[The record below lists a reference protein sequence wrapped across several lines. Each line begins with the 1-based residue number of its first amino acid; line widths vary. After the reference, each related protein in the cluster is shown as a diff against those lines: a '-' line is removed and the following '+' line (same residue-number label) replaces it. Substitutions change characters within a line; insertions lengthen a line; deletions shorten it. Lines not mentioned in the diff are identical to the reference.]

1 MQSSTNTLP
10 RIHGQAPA
18 DLLKFIA
25 YKKIA
30 KDFEEAVELI
40 LSKKL
45 VLGEPIVVPFYYT
58 HKKIDASTGEPM
70 KTLELVFG
78 IGSADVDHP
87 YIHCS
92 FNNSI
97 ANDEIIVE
105 DDGTRH
111 TLKEVLDTIISQE
124 DVEAAIL
131 QAFQS
136 EGVLDAVSQNVVNS
150 PVFNTMLDNKLE
162 AITDMLKWKPFPTVD

>member
-1 MQSSTNTLP
+1 MQSPTNTLP

-25 YKKIA
+25 YRKIA
-30 KDFEEAVELI
+30 NNFEEAVELI
-40 LSKKL
+40 INKKL

-58 HKKIDASTGEPM
+58 HKAIDPETGEPR

-78 IGSADVDHP
+78 IGSADVNHP

-97 ANDEIIVE
+97 ANDEIIID
-105 DDGTRH
+105 DDGTKH
-111 TLKEVLDTIISQE
+111 TLKEILDTIISQE
-124 DVEAAIL
+124 DVEAAVIAAINNENII
-131 QAFQS
+131 QTIS
-136 EGVLDAVSQNVVNS
+136 TNVINS
-150 PVFNTMLDNKLE
+150 PTFEQQLQQRINAV
-162 AITDMLKWKPFPTVD
+162 TDMLTWKPFSEI

>member
-1 MQSSTNTLP
+1 MQSPTNTLP

-30 KDFEEAVELI
+30 ANFEEAVELI

-58 HKKIDASTGEPM
+58 HKQIDPETGEPR

-97 ANDEIIVE
+97 ANDEIIID
-105 DDGTRH
+105 DDGTKH
-111 TLKEVLDTIISQE
+111 TLKEVLDTIITQE
-124 DVEAAIL
+124 DVDDAII
-131 QAFQS
+131 QAIDNA
-136 EGVLDAVSQNVVNS
+136 GIIDAISNNVINS
-150 PVFNTMLDNKLE
+150 PTFNVQLQEKIDIVTNML
-162 AITDMLKWKPFPTVD
+162 TWKPFPKI

>member
-1 MQSSTNTLP
+1 MQSPTNTLP

-30 KDFEEAVELI
+30 ANFEEAVELI

-58 HKKIDASTGEPM
+58 HKQIDPETGEPRR
-70 KTLELVFG
+70 TLELVFG

-97 ANDEIIVE
+97 ANDEIIID
-105 DDGTRH
+105 DDGTKH
-111 TLKEVLDTIISQE
+111 TLKEVLDTIITQE
-124 DVEAAIL
+124 DVDDAII
-131 QAFQS
+131 QAIDNA
-136 EGVLDAVSQNVVNS
+136 GIIDAISNNVINS
-150 PVFNTMLDNKLE
+150 PTFNIQLQEKIN
-162 AITDMLKWKPFPTVD
+162 IVTDMLTWKPFPKI

>member
-1 MQSSTNTLP
+1 MQSPTNTLP
-10 RIHGQAPA
+10 RVHGQAPA

-30 KDFEEAVELI
+30 ANFEEAVELI

-58 HKKIDASTGEPM
+58 HKQIDPETGEPRV
-70 KTLELVFG
+70 TLELVFG

-97 ANDEIIVE
+97 ANDEIIVDE
-105 DDGTRH
+105 DGTKH
-111 TLKEVLDTIISQE
+111 TLKEVLDTIITQE
-124 DVEAAIL
+124 DVDEAIIQAIDN
-131 QAFQS
+131 A
-136 EGVLDAVSQNVVNS
+136 GIIDAISTNVINS
-150 PVFNTMLDNKLE
+150 PTFNIQLQQKIDVV
-162 AITDMLKWKPFPTVD
+162 TDMLTWKPFPKND

>member
-1 MQSSTNTLP
+1 MQSPTNTLP

-30 KDFEEAVELI
+30 ANFEEAVELI

-58 HKKIDASTGEPM
+58 HKQIDPETGEPRV
-70 KTLELVFG
+70 TLELVFG

-97 ANDEIIVE
+97 SNEAIIVD
-105 DDGTRH
+105 DDGTTK
-111 TLKEVLDTIISQE
+111 TLKEILDTIITQE
-124 DVEAAIL
+124 DVEQAVINAITSGDIIN
-131 QAFQS
+131 AIS
-136 EGVLDAVSQNVVNS
+136 ENVVNS
-150 PVFNTMLDNKLE
+150 DVFNEQLDEKLTI
-162 AITDMLKWKPFPTVD
+162 ITNMLKWKSFPKID

>member
-1 MQSSTNTLP
+1 MQSPTNTLP

-25 YKKIA
+25 YRKIA
-30 KDFEEAVELI
+30 NNFEEAVELI
-40 LSKKL
+40 ISKKL

-58 HKKIDASTGEPM
+58 HKAIDPETGEPR

-78 IGSADVDHP
+78 IGSADVNHP

-97 ANDEIIVE
+97 ANDEIIID
-105 DDGTRH
+105 DDGTKH
-111 TLKEVLDTIISQE
+111 TLKEILDTIISQE
-124 DVEAAIL
+124 DVEAAVIAAINNENII
-131 QAFQS
+131 QTIS
-136 EGVLDAVSQNVVNS
+136 TNVINS
-150 PVFNTMLDNKLE
+150 PTFEQQIQERISAV
-162 AITDMLKWKPFPTVD
+162 TDMLTWKPFSEI

>member
-1 MQSSTNTLP
+1 MQSPTNTLP

-30 KDFEEAVELI
+30 ANFEEAVELI

-58 HKKIDASTGEPM
+58 HKQIDPETGEPRR
-70 KTLELVFG
+70 TLELVFG

-97 ANDEIIVE
+97 ANDEIIID

-111 TLKEVLDTIISQE
+111 TLKEVLDTIITQE
-124 DVEAAIL
+124 DVDDAII
-131 QAFQS
+131 QAIDNA
-136 EGVLDAVSQNVVNS
+136 GIIDAISNNVINS
-150 PVFNTMLDNKLE
+150 PTFNIQLQEKIDIVTNML
-162 AITDMLKWKPFPTVD
+162 TWKPFPKI

>member
-30 KDFEEAVELI
+30 ANFEEAVELI

-58 HKKIDASTGEPM
+58 HKQIDPETGEPR

-97 ANDEIIVE
+97 SNDAIIID

-111 TLKEVLDTIISQE
+111 TLKEILDTIITQG
-124 DVEAAIL
+124 DVE
-131 QAFQS
+131 QA
-136 EGVLDAVSQNVVNS
+136 VIN
-150 PVFNTMLDNKLE
+150 
-162 AITDMLKWKPFPTVD
+162 AITSGDIINSISENVINSDTFNIQLDQKLDIVVDMLRWKSFPKI

>member
-1 MQSSTNTLP
+1 MQSPTNTLP

-30 KDFEEAVELI
+30 ANFEEAVELI

-58 HKKIDASTGEPM
+58 HKQIDPETGEPRR
-70 KTLELVFG
+70 TLELAFG

-97 ANDEIIVE
+97 ANDEIIID
-105 DDGTRH
+105 DDGTKH
-111 TLKEVLDTIISQE
+111 TLKEVLDTIITQE
-124 DVEAAIL
+124 DVDDAII
-131 QAFQS
+131 QAIDNA
-136 EGVLDAVSQNVVNS
+136 GIIDAISNNVINS
-150 PVFNTMLDNKLE
+150 PTFNIQLQEKIN
-162 AITDMLKWKPFPTVD
+162 IVTDMLTWKPFPKI

>member
-1 MQSSTNTLP
+1 MQSPTNTLP

-30 KDFEEAVELI
+30 ANFEEAVELI

-58 HKKIDASTGEPM
+58 HKQIDPETGEPR

-97 ANDEIIVE
+97 ANDEIIID
-105 DDGTRH
+105 DDGTKH
-111 TLKEVLDTIISQE
+111 TLKEVLDTIITQE
-124 DVEAAIL
+124 DVDDAII
-131 QAFQS
+131 QAIDNA
-136 EGVLDAVSQNVVNS
+136 GIIDAISNNVINS
-150 PVFNTMLDNKLE
+150 PTFNIQLQEKIDIVTNML
-162 AITDMLKWKPFPTVD
+162 TWKPFPKI

>member
-1 MQSSTNTLP
+1 MQSPTNTLP

-30 KDFEEAVELI
+30 ANFEEAVELI

-58 HKKIDASTGEPM
+58 QKQIDPETGEPRR
-70 KTLELVFG
+70 TLELVFG

-97 ANDEIIVE
+97 ANDEIIID
-105 DDGTRH
+105 DDGTKH
-111 TLKEVLDTIISQE
+111 TLKEVLDTIITQE
-124 DVEAAIL
+124 DVDDAII
-131 QAFQS
+131 QAIDNA
-136 EGVLDAVSQNVVNS
+136 GIIDAISNNVINS
-150 PVFNTMLDNKLE
+150 PTFNIQLQEKIDIVTNML
-162 AITDMLKWKPFPTVD
+162 TWKPFPKI

>member
-1 MQSSTNTLP
+1 MQSPTNTLP

-30 KDFEEAVELI
+30 NDFEEAVELI

-58 HKKIDASTGEPM
+58 HKQIDPETGEPR

-97 ANDEIIVE
+97 ANDEIIVD

-124 DVEAAIL
+124 DVDNAIIQAIDNAGIIEAISNNVINSPTFNIQL
-131 QAFQS
+131 Q
-136 EGVLDAVSQNVVNS
+136 EKINVV
-150 PVFNTMLDNKLE
+150 
-162 AITDMLKWKPFPTVD
+162 TDMLTWKPFPTVN

>member
-1 MQSSTNTLP
+1 MQSPTNTLP

-30 KDFEEAVELI
+30 ANFEEAVELI

-58 HKKIDASTGEPM
+58 HKQIDPETGEPRR
-70 KTLELVFG
+70 TLELVFG

-97 ANDEIIVE
+97 ANDEIIID

-111 TLKEVLDTIISQE
+111 TLKEVLDTIITQE
-124 DVEAAIL
+124 DVDDAII
-131 QAFQS
+131 QAIDNA
-136 EGVLDAVSQNVVNS
+136 GIIDAISNNVINS
-150 PVFNTMLDNKLE
+150 PTFNIQLQEKIN
-162 AITDMLKWKPFPTVD
+162 IVTDMLTWKPFPKI

>member
-1 MQSSTNTLP
+1 MQSPTNTLP
-10 RIHGQAPA
+10 RVHGQAPA

-30 KDFEEAVELI
+30 ANFEEAVELI

-58 HKKIDASTGEPM
+58 HKQVDPETGEPRV
-70 KTLELVFG
+70 TLELVFG

-97 ANDEIIVE
+97 ANDEIIVDE
-105 DDGTRH
+105 DGTKH
-111 TLKEVLDTIISQE
+111 TLKEVLDTIITQE
-124 DVEAAIL
+124 DVDEAIIQAIDN
-131 QAFQS
+131 A
-136 EGVLDAVSQNVVNS
+136 GIIDAISTNVINS
-150 PVFNTMLDNKLE
+150 PTFNIQLQQKIDVV
-162 AITDMLKWKPFPTVD
+162 TDMLTWKPFPKND